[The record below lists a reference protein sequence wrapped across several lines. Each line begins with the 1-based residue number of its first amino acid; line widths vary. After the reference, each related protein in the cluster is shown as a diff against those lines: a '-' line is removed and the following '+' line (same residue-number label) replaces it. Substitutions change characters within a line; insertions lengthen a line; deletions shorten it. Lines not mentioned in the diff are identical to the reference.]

1 MAAQA
6 PFGAAGAGRVVT
18 ASSASGGPGGD
29 REQMAAFVE
38 LARTRDPDL
47 RSQLIERNLGLAH
60 YLARRFAQRG
70 ESYDDLVQISAVALV
85 QAVDRFDPT
94 MGVAFSTFATRTIVG
109 QLKRHFRDR
118 VWAVRAP
125 RRVQDRTLRLSEALA
140 LLTQRLGRSPT
151 IAELAEDLGCSAEEV
166 VEAIEA
172 GQGYRAMSLDVPAS
186 GDASGTL
193 VDLIGDDHD
202 PFGDVEDRASVLPLL
217 RRLPERERR
226 IVTMR
231 FVHGMTQSEIAARVG
246 ISQMHVSRLLTRS
259 LRRLRAQL
267 GDIGPPTADRRVTPD
282 PDRVGRQPTDRV
294 GRQPTDRRT
303 APDPDRPPEAPAGS
317 R

>member
-6 PFGAAGAGRVVT
+6 PFGADGAGRVVT
-18 ASSASGGPGGD
+18 GPPVQGGPGGD
-29 REQMAAFVE
+29 RDQMAAFAE
-38 LARTRDPDL
+38 LARTGDPDL
-47 RSQLIERNLGLAH
+47 RAQLIERNLGLAR

-70 ESYDDLVQISAVALV
+70 ESYEDLVQISAVALV

-151 IAELAEDLGCSAEEV
+151 IAELAEDLGCSTEEV
-166 VEAIEA
+166 VEAFEA

-267 GDIGPPTADRRVTPD
+267 GDIGRLPADRRTEPG
-282 PDRVGRQPTDRV
+282 PDRIGRLPA
-294 GRQPTDRRT
+294 DRRT
-303 APDPDRPPEAPAGS
+303 EPGPGRRPEAPPDP